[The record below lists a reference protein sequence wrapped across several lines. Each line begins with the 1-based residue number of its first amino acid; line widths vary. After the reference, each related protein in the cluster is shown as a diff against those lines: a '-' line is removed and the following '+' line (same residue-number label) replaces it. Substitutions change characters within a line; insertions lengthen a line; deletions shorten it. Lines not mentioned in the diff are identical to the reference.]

1 LMLRSMLKST
11 TSRKADLIALELES
25 YGGKIQIVNEPDFFG
40 FTLDVLSRNAENAVK
55 LLLEIVDNPYFDK
68 EEIAKERDLL
78 LADQNR
84 QRDDEEARS
93 VELMWLSLYPNHP
106 YGLPRFGLP
115 AVVKSATDD
124 KLEAWHGKTI
134 KKQYPLITLV
144 GDTDGSALVSRVFSE
159 RLRRS
164 DLDKSL
170 KVNLP
175 TSPLPPEE
183 QAEQRENRLTTQ
195 ALGFRIASPSANQPA
210 GGSNEIYAAE
220 MLVQITSLG
229 KLVDDLRNKQGL
241 TDEVTV
247 ALEQRLASG
256 AFYLRFATLPETE
269 QRARETAIG
278 ELPRLAGAPPSDAE
292 FEEGRNAA
300 IGHYAIA
307 LQSHPER
314 ALAYSRAVIAGR
326 KASEIESQ
334 PDSIRAVGK
343 TDIKRIAESMIKTTQ
358 TGRGVVRGK

>member
-1 LMLRSMLKST
+1 
-11 TSRKADLIALELES
+11 
-25 YGGKIQIVNEPDFFG
+25 
-40 FTLDVLSRNAENAVK
+40 
-55 LLLEIVDNPYFDK
+55 LLEIVDNPFFDK

-93 VELMWLSLYPNHP
+93 LELMWLSLYPNHP

-115 AVVKSATDD
+115 EVVKSATDD
-124 KLEAWHGKTI
+124 KLEAWHSKSI

-144 GDTDGSALVSRVFSE
+144 GDTDGSALVSKVFSE

-164 DLDKSL
+164 ELDKSL

-175 TSPLPPEE
+175 SSPLPPQE
-183 QAEQRENRLTTQ
+183 QAEQRGNRLTTQ
-195 ALGFRIASPSANQPA
+195 ALGFRVASPSANQPA
-210 GGSNEIYAAE
+210 GASNDFFTAE

-229 KLVDDLRNKQGL
+229 KLVDEMRNKQGL
-241 TDEVTV
+241 TDAVTV

-269 QRARETAIG
+269 QRAREAAIG
-278 ELPRLAGAPPSDAE
+278 ELQLLAGPPPSDAV

-300 IGHYAIA
+300 IGRYAIA
-307 LQSHPER
+307 LQSHPLR
-314 ALAYSRAVIAGR
+314 ALEYSRAVIAGR
-326 KASEIESQ
+326 KATEIESQ
-334 PDSIRAVGK
+334 PDSIRAVKK
-343 TDIKRIAESMIKTTQ
+343 TDIQRIAESMIKTSQ